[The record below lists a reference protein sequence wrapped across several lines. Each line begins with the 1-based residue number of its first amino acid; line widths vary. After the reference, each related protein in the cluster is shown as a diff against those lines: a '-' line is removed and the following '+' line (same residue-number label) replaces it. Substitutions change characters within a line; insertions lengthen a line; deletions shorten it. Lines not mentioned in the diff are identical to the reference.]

1 MRSLRRR
8 ESGQHILHVFKRI
21 DAETLASLDEAHD
34 GGSGMSAFLGAC
46 EKPVTTVMP
55 RFA

>member
-8 ESGQHILHVFKRI
+8 ESGQHILYVFKRI

-34 GGSGMSAFLGAC
+34 GGSGMSAFLGAG
-46 EKPVTTVMP
+46 EKPVTPAMQIL
-55 RFA
+55 A